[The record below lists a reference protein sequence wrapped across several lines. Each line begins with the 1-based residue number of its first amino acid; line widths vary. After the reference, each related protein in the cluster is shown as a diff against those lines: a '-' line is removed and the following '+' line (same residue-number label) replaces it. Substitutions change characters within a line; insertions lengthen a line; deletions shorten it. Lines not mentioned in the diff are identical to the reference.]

1 MQESLCEKWFLQH
14 FMDTDAMLP
23 AIDAM
28 DREIWKEL
36 PQPTLSRLIALASL
50 STSCAL
56 GLDLACSCPHHT
68 ISYFYRYRQSRAP
81 DFGDNYGFFYSGGRK
96 RWEAVIWLCTA
107 PMLELCATPWGV
119 TMVRWSAFL
128 VCVTLRNTSRRLS
141 ISRA

>member
-36 PQPTLSRLIALASL
+36 PQPTRGSLLWLSPSY
-50 STSCAL
+50 AL
-56 GLDLACSCPHHT
+56 GLDLACSCAAHHT
-68 ISYFYRYRQSRAP
+68 ISYFYRYRQSRAL
-81 DFGDNYGFFYSGGRK
+81 DFSDNYGFFYSGGRK

>member
-36 PQPTLSRLIALASL
+36 PQPTRGSLLWLRCLQATLRALILLAVVLTIPSPTFTVIAKAGG
-50 STSCAL
+50 ST
-56 GLDLACSCPHHT
+56 LAIIT
-68 ISYFYRYRQSRAP
+68 
-81 DFGDNYGFFYSGGRK
+81 FFYSGGRK

>member
-36 PQPTLSRLIALASL
+36 PQPTLRSSL
-50 STSCAL
+50 LWLSPSCAS
-56 GLDLACSCPHHT
+56 GFDFACSCPHHT
-68 ISYFYRYRQSRAP
+68 ISHFYRYRQSRAP
-81 DFGDNYGFFYSGGRK
+81 DFGYNYGFFYSGGRK

-128 VCVTLRNTSRRLS
+128 VCVTLRNTSRRVS

>member
-36 PQPTLSRLIALASL
+36 PQPTLSRLIALVSL
-50 STSCAL
+50 STSYAL
-56 GLDLACSCPHHT
+56 GLDFACSCPHHT
-68 ISYFYRYRQSRAP
+68 ISTFSVIAKVEP
-81 DFGDNYGFFYSGGRK
+81 PTLAIITFFYSGGRK

>member
-28 DREIWKEL
+28 DREIWNEL
-36 PQPTLSRLIALASL
+36 PQPALSEAHCFGFLQAALRALILLAVVLTIPSPTFSVIAKAEPPTLAII
-50 STSCAL
+50 T
-56 GLDLACSCPHHT
+56 
-68 ISYFYRYRQSRAP
+68 
-81 DFGDNYGFFYSGGRK
+81 FFYSGGRK

>member
-36 PQPTLSRLIALASL
+36 PQPTLSRLIALVSL
-50 STSCAL
+50 STSYAL

-68 ISYFYRYRQSRAP
+68 ISHF
-81 DFGDNYGFFYSGGRK
+81 
-96 RWEAVIWLCTA
+96 
-107 PMLELCATPWGV
+107 
-119 TMVRWSAFL
+119 
-128 VCVTLRNTSRRLS
+128 
-141 ISRA
+141 

>member
-28 DREIWKEL
+28 DREIWWEL
-36 PQPTLSRLIALASL
+36 PQPTLRGSL
-50 STSCAL
+50 LWLSPSCAS
-56 GLDLACSCPHHT
+56 GFDFACSCAHHT
-68 ISYFYRYRQSRAP
+68 ISHFYRYRQSRAL
-81 DFGDNYGFFYSGGRK
+81 DFSDNYGFFYSGGRK

>member
-23 AIDAM
+23 VIDAM
-28 DREIWKEL
+28 DREIWWEL
-36 PQPTLSRLIALASL
+36 PQPTLRGSLLWLSPSYAS
-50 STSCAL
+50 
-56 GLDLACSCPHHT
+56 GFDFACSCAHHT
-68 ISYFYRYRQSRAP
+68 ISTFSVIAKVEP
-81 DFGDNYGFFYSGGRK
+81 STLAIITFFYSGGRK